1 MTQPHPPASA
11 VRDFTIPME
20 PVRFRV
26 GPADDD
32 VFSAPAI
39 ISPVVLK
46 RFATKYVELQPL
58 LAQPMDNIEATLAG
72 LGEMLAIL
80 VPGAEGERL
89 KQRLLDEEHPLDLQ
103 RQVLPIIYY
112 LMESWGLR
120 PTTPSSASPNGS
132 PTRTGDT
139 PSTDGASAEA
149 STSTP

>member
-1 MTQPHPPASA
+1 MTQPHPPAG

-20 PVRFRV
+20 PIRFRV
-26 GPADDD
+26 GPDDND
-32 VFSAPAI
+32 LFSAPAI

-46 RFATKYVELQPL
+46 RFAAKYAELQPL
-58 LAQPMDNIEATLAG
+58 LAQPMDNIEATLAA

-80 VPGAEGERL
+80 VPGAEGQRL
-89 KQRLLDEEHPLDLQ
+89 KLRLLDEDHPLDLQ

-120 PTTPSSASPNGS
+120 PTTPSSDSPNGS

-149 STSTP
+149 STNTP